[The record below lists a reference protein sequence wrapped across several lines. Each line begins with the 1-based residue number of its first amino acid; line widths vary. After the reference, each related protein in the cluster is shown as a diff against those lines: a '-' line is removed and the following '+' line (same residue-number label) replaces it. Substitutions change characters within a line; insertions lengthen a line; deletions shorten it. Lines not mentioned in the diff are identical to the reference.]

1 LLNLLKLSDKQ
12 KDSKREEIL
21 KAAELEFV
29 AKGYDGARTMEIARR
44 AGVGHPLLHY
54 HFKTKGELFK
64 QVVQG
69 KMGLLR
75 KAVVVSWEEA
85 NGSFIEKLSKL
96 IGSHFDFVKENANYL
111 RFQFQEMERHP
122 ELFIELTTHA
132 GSELQIVALSLQQ
145 ELDLAAKKGEISPIE
160 AQTLIEDIIAL
171 NLFFLTA
178 MPTLKKIEH
187 CRYDNNY
194 LEERKQENIR
204 LILSRLTRSDTNND
218 SKCP

>member
-1 LLNLLKLSDKQ
+1 
-12 KDSKREEIL
+12 
-21 KAAELEFV
+21 
-29 AKGYDGARTMEIARR
+29 
-44 AGVGHPLLHY
+44 
-54 HFKTKGELFK
+54 
-64 QVVQG
+64 
-69 KMGLLR
+69 MGLLR

-85 NGSFIEKLSKL
+85 NGNFIEKLSKL
-96 IGSHFDFVKENANYL
+96 IGSHFDFVKENADYL

-122 ELFIELTTHA
+122 ELFLELTTHA
-132 GSELQIVALSLQQ
+132 GSELQKVALSLQQ

-160 AQTLIEDIIAL
+160 AQILIEDIIAL

-194 LEERKQENIR
+194 LEDRKQENIR
-204 LILSRLTRSDTNND
+204 LILNRLTRSNTNND

>member
-1 LLNLLKLSDKQ
+1 LLNLFKLSDKH
-12 KDSKREEIL
+12 KDNKREEIL

-96 IGSHFDFVKENANYL
+96 IGSHFDFVKENADYL

-122 ELFIELTTHA
+122 ELFLELTTHA
-132 GSELQIVALSLQQ
+132 SSELQLAALSLQK

-194 LEERKQENIR
+194 LEDRKQENIS
-204 LILSRLTRSDTNND
+204 LILNRLTKSNTNND
-218 SKCP
+218 